1 MREGAMTGTDDLR
14 ALEYAAL
21 MDRARD
27 LERTAQWTWTG
38 AAIACAVLLS
48 GAIST
53 RSAGM
58 MLPVVVCAAFGYYA
72 NLQARRRSRLVEGY
86 IQEFHETDRSG
97 AQWHTR
103 LAHLEA
109 LPGTPDLKDWT
120 PLALSNLLTLTAIVL
135 AWVFAEASS
144 RGELMGGFTT
154 MAGIA
159 FSVHSVLESMRN
171 AQLANATSWAQ
182 LGAPLHEVERKVAS
196 GR

>member
-1 MREGAMTGTDDLR
+1 MTGTDDLR
-14 ALEYAAL
+14 GQEYAAL

-38 AAIACAVLLS
+38 AAITCAVLLS
-48 GAIST
+48 SAIST

-72 NLQARRRSRLVEGY
+72 NLRARRRSLLVEGY
-86 IQEFHETDRSG
+86 VQEFHETDRSG

-103 LAHLEA
+103 LAQLDA
-109 LPGTPDLKDWT
+109 LPGTPEQTDWT

-154 MAGIA
+154 MAGVA
-159 FSVHSVLESMRN
+159 FSVHSVFESMRS
-171 AQLANATSWAQ
+171 AQLANATSWSQ
-182 LGAPLHEVERKVAS
+182 LGAPLREVERRVA
-196 GR
+196 

>member
-1 MREGAMTGTDDLR
+1 MTGTEDLR
-14 ALEYAAL
+14 GQEYAAL

-38 AAIACAVLLS
+38 AAVACTVLLS
-48 GAIST
+48 SAISA

-72 NLQARRRSRLVEGY
+72 NLRARRRAKLVEGY
-86 IQEFHETDRSG
+86 VQEFHETDRSG

-103 LAHLEA
+103 LAQLGA
-109 LPGTPDLKDWT
+109 LPTTPDMNDWS
-120 PLALSNLLTLTAIVL
+120 PLALSNLLSLTAIVL

-154 MAGIA
+154 MAGVA
-159 FSVHSVLESMRN
+159 FSVHSVLESMRS
-171 AQLANATSWAQ
+171 AQLANAASWGQ
-182 LGAPLHEVERKVAS
+182 LSTPLREVTPERRVAA